1 YFFFS
6 GRRRHTRFSR
16 DWSSDVCSSD
26 LDLAA
31 TQPAQLLLR
40 EIRHVAALVEDA
52 PTGDAPVPP
61 EIAHDPHGDGGLAA
75 AGLADQPHGLPLH
88 DREVEVEN
96 RRYLS
101 RTGEV
106 ADAEALALEE
116 RLLGGPV
123 REDVRGVRHGLSSS
137 IAQGNLAQ
145 SVREQVEAE
154 DQRGDGDGRN
164 NRHPGR

>member
-75 AGLADQPHGLPLH
+75 AGLADQPHGQIG
-88 DREVEVEN
+88 RAS
-96 RRYLS
+96 S
-101 RTGEV
+101 RQGEKTTRDS
-106 ADAEALALEE
+106 ATQKAK
-116 RLLGGPV
+116 RL
-123 REDVRGVRHGLSSS
+123 
-137 IAQGNLAQ
+137 Q
-145 SVREQVEAE
+145 
-154 DQRGDGDGRN
+154 
-164 NRHPGR
+164 